1 MSYLGI
7 FWLEFENNIGHILKQ
22 HRRICLIAK
31 FCKKSKRKNKF
42 GTKNVLFG
50 YFQKLL
56 SYLKSAPLILSRNQ
70 SLTQTVNFRV
80 GSAFSRGPG
89 SAFSEG
95 PSPGPG
101 PLYKV
106 YPLFLFF

>member
-7 FWLEFENNIGHILKQ
+7 FGLEFENNIGHILKQ

-31 FCKKSKRKNKF
+31 FCKKSKRKHKF
-42 GTKNVLFG
+42 GTKNALFG

-56 SYLKSAPLILSRNQ
+56 SYLKSAPLNLSRNE
-70 SLTQTVNFRV
+70 SLTQTGNFRV
-80 GSAFSRGPG
+80 ESTFSRGPG

-95 PSPGPG
+95 PGPGPG
-101 PLYKV
+101 LLYKV
-106 YPLFLFF
+106 CPLFFFF